1 MFAKN
6 NPEHLSECL
15 EIFSALHLSDT
26 ESFHSTF
33 PLGLQSAVHVFQ
45 TCLLWPSQLIKWLRQ
60 VETKSNEWLFSLSL
74 NPHSLLAKSLISK
87 TLTYI
92 YKLNS
97 TVTFSDLLYSCDIEA
112 SNTERETLY
121 WLIDPNWSLELHLS
135 WVRELLKTKWT
146 GMKKEL
152 LLFFCMF
159 WCCFA
164 SN

>member
-15 EIFSALHLSDT
+15 EIFSTLHLSDT

-33 PLGLQSAVHVFQ
+33 PLGLQSAVRVFQ
-45 TCLLWPSQLIKWLRQ
+45 TCLLWPFQLIKWLRQ
-60 VETKSNEWLFSLSL
+60 VETKSDEWLFSLSL
-74 NPHSLLAKSLISK
+74 NPRSLLAKSLISK
-87 TLTYI
+87 TLIYV

-112 SNTERETLY
+112 SNTECETLY
-121 WLIDPNWSLELHLS
+121 WLIGLNRSLELHLS

-152 LLFFCMF
+152 LLLFCMF